1 MGDNQNK
8 ESKAEN
14 PEQYFRQAFEAG
26 KKKDYERAISI
37 FKYIVN
43 NFDNVP
49 KALLFLGR
57 SYHATGRF
65 NQAIRAYEF
74 FLKVRPDSAPG
85 YFFLGRTYLTMGIFD
100 RAIVNFKET
109 IDRNSTFAPAYT
121 LLGLALLRAKKP
133 ELAVSYFEE
142 ALKYAPQ
149 SKRIYNGYLNALL
162 VKAIKYFQ
170 REIYEESAQ
179 MFDFI
184 LKNKGESLLP
194 HLYLGRIYR
203 MLGRFRDAFEHYD
216 IASRMVPEDPLLKLQ
231 KAVTLL
237 RLGDMER
244 AANEVKNMADLV
256 KLGAAVIRNPDA
268 LLKYIT
274 LTLFS
279 KNQYRQAIYYGKEIL
294 KANYAD
300 IETHAI
306 VAESYL
312 KLGDYNKSK
321 NHYLRCIEGNRN
333 KVEYYYGLFYVLWER
348 KEYEEILQKINRL
361 RKINPE
367 DKIADYFEVLS
378 QAHTDTPPETV
389 IKGLQ
394 SQIRTLGPDPLLMQT
409 LGEAY
414 LGSDMPDLAESWLLR
429 TLKILPDN
437 RESLVSIIRVYSL
450 LEKPKKEKQ
459 YFEEYLRKYPSD
471 NPMRKE
477 YTKLLIRLKHFSTA
491 ITELDRIIPVEKRN
505 TYLKKILA
513 HCYMKVDKFEEAIPI
528 LKELLRSD
536 PESTDLI
543 KSLVFSL
550 ENMGTR
556 ATAIKFIEKAR
567 DVFKDKES
575 LDLMLGVLYF
585 KEGLNEK
592 AITLFRDVIEKEPKN
607 WKAYQNLGIVY
618 KKIGNDMFGD
628 KFIKRAEEYRLQAEK
643 PKKSR
648 K

>member
-1 MGDNQNK
+1 MGDNQNNRTNN
-8 ESKAEN
+8 EN
-14 PEQYFRQAFEAG
+14 PEKYFKQAFEAG
-26 KKKDYERAISI
+26 KKKNYEKAIAI

-65 NQAIRAYEF
+65 AQAIQAFDF
-74 FLKVRPDSAPG
+74 FLKVNPDSAPG

-100 RAIVNFKET
+100 RAIINFKAT
-109 IDRNSTFAPAYT
+109 IERNSSFAPAYT
-121 LLGLALLRAKKP
+121 LLGLSLLKAKKP
-133 ELAVSYFEE
+133 ELAVTYFEE
-142 ALKYAPQ
+142 ALTHAPQ
-149 SKRIYNGYLNALL
+149 DKRIYNGYLNALL

-170 REIYEESAQ
+170 KEIYDESAQ

-184 LKNKGESLLP
+184 LKNKGDFLLP

-203 MLGRFRDAFEHYD
+203 ILGRNDEAFKHYD

-237 RLGDMER
+237 RLGEMAR

-256 KLGAAVIRNPDA
+256 KLGAAVIQNPDA

-274 LTLFS
+274 LTLFN

-294 KANYAD
+294 KSNYAD
-300 IETHAI
+300 IDVHAI

-321 NHYLRCIEGNRN
+321 NHYLRCIEGGKN
-333 KVEYYYGLFYVLWER
+333 KPEFYYGLFYVLWER
-348 KEYEEILQKINRL
+348 KEYDDILQKINRL

-367 DKIADYFEVLS
+367 DKIADYFEVLCK
-378 QAHTDTPPETV
+378 AHTDEEPKIV

-394 SQIRTLGPDPLLMQT
+394 NQIHNLGPDPILMQT

-414 LGSDMPDLAESWLLR
+414 LAYDMPDLAENWLLR
-429 TLKILPDN
+429 TLKIVPDN
-437 RESLVSIIRVYSL
+437 RESLVSMIRVYAL

-477 YTKLLIRLKHFSTA
+477 YTKLLIRLKNFSTA
-491 ITELDRIIPVEKRN
+491 ITELDHIIPLEKRN
-505 TYLKKILA
+505 TYLKRILS
-513 HCYMKVDKFEEAIPI
+513 HCYMKVKKYEEAIPI

-536 PESTDLI
+536 PESMDLV
-543 KSLVFSL
+543 KSLIFCL

-556 ATAIKFIEKAR
+556 PTAIKFIEKAR
-567 DVFKDKES
+567 DVFKDKVS
-575 LDLMLGVLYF
+575 LNLMLGVLYF

-592 AITLFRDVIEKEPKN
+592 AVNLFRDLIEKEPKN

-618 KKIGNDMFGD
+618 KKMGNDLFGD
-628 KFIKRAEEYRLQAEK
+628 KFLKRAEEYKQQSEN
-643 PKKSR
+643 PKQKR